1 MTTISLI
8 GFMGSGK
15 TTAGRLLAKS
25 LSLDF
30 IDLDYE
36 IENRLRMRIEEIF
49 QKYGEEFFRS
59 VETEAIKD
67 VLSRVSN
74 SVIACGGGVVLR
86 EENIELLRRYTTV
99 VYLRISVD
107 EACRRLAR
115 CEDRPLLKGGN
126 KREIIANLL
135 KIREPLYLKAAHIVV
150 DVDGKTPYEVVGSI
164 IESLFRR

>member
-59 VETEAIKD
+59 VETETIKD